1 MNVLPLLISVPH
13 GGVTIPPEV
22 NDICILEHE
31 DIVADGDD
39 GAREIYSIQD
49 RVTAFVTAGV
59 ARAIVDV
66 NRSPDDRRDD
76 GVVKRITIWN
86 KPVYR
91 LPPDENVI
99 RTLLSKYYEPYHQ
112 QLSTM
117 SKKDV
122 ILGIDC
128 HTMVAEAPPI
138 DAVPGKARPDI
149 CLSNGDGTCP
159 EDMLLRLRSCLEKA
173 FQRNIAINDPFRGGY
188 IIRSHAAEL
197 PWVQLEMARRDFM
210 TIEKKRECIVKAFS
224 EFCMAI

>member
-1 MNVLPLLISVPH
+1 MKLSLLISLPHAGLEVPS
-13 GGVTIPPEV
+13 EV
-22 NDICILEHE
+22 KDVCILTRQ
-31 DIVADGDD
+31 DIIADGDQ
-39 GAREIYSIQD
+39 GAREIFNIQD
-49 RVTAFVTAGV
+49 SVGAFVTTDV
-59 ARAIVDV
+59 PRAIIDV

-76 GVVKRITIWN
+76 GVVKTVTIWD

-91 LPPDENVI
+91 LPLDENAI

>member
-1 MNVLPLLISVPH
+1 MKLSLLISLPHAGLEVPS
-13 GGVTIPPEV
+13 EV
-22 NDICILEHE
+22 KDVCILTRQ
-31 DIVADGDD
+31 DIIADGDQ
-39 GAREIYSIQD
+39 GAREIFNIQD
-49 RVTAFVTAGV
+49 SVGAFVTTDV
-59 ARAIVDV
+59 PRAIIDV

-76 GVVKRITIWN
+76 GVVKTVTIWD

-91 LPPDENVI
+91 LPLDENAI

-128 HTMVAEAPPI
+128 HTMAAEAPPI

-159 EDMLLRLRSCLEKA
+159 EDMFLRLRSCLENA
-173 FQRNIAINDPFRGGY
+173 FQRNVAINDPFRGGY

-197 PWVQLEMARRDFM
+197 PWVQLEMARREFM
-210 TIEKKRECIVKAFS
+210 SIREKRECALKAFR
-224 EFCMAI
+224 EFCSAL